1 MSIEKGSKA
10 QDLESGSI
18 VKQLGEYL
26 ARLWNSFIASLEPE
40 PITFD
45 EFLTETETFLD
56 KQILATQKKE
66 NLVYI
71 DGKLILTLE
80 DLKPSDKKS
89 GVKGLKLDDNSND
102 DNNDEVRIIA
112 TAELYYNNSEEQW
125 VKQAV
130 AREVGK
136 SLFSDWDSSE
146 ELRNLRLN
154 KKVEFDITPPE
165 DAEE

>member
-1 MSIEKGSKA
+1 MSMEKSKKA

-56 KQILATQKKE
+56 EQILATQKKE
-66 NLVYI
+66 KLVYMG
-71 DGKLILTLE
+71 GKLILTLE
-80 DLKPSDKKS
+80 DSKPSGKKS
-89 GVKGLKLDDNSND
+89 GVKGLKIDDNSND
-102 DNNDEVRIIA
+102 DKLRIIA
-112 TAELYYNNSEEQW
+112 TAELYYNDIDEQW

-130 AREVGK
+130 AREIDK

-146 ELRNLRLN
+146 ELHNLRLN

-165 DAEE
+165 DAAE